1 MIDIKLVR
9 EQTALVAENCRRRQA
24 EVDLEDLLRRDA
36 ERLKLKQT
44 VEDLRAERNKR
55 STGKPTA
62 EELALLKK
70 LSDEIK
76 NLEELLKEKESAV
89 NEVLEKLP
97 NLTHP
102 SVPVGESDTAN
113 QVLRQ
118 WGAPPEF
125 NFTPR
130 DHLALGE
137 SLDII
142 DVATAPAVVGA
153 RFSYLKGAGALLEF
167 ALIQHAL
174 SLVINQVKL
183 QEVIAK
189 NNLAVPPTPF
199 IPVIPPALIKEETM
213 AKMARLEP
221 REERYHIPG
230 DNLYLVGSAEHTLGP
245 LHLDQIIP
253 EAKLPLRYVGFSP
266 AFRREAGT
274 YGKYTHGIFRV
285 HQFDKLE
292 FESFTVPE
300 QSEAE
305 QDFLVALQETLMQ
318 SLQIPYRVVINCT
331 GDMGL
336 PDFRQLDLEAWLPS
350 QNQYRE
356 THTADLMTDY
366 QARRLNTKVRRRDGK
381 TELVHMNDATVFAIG
396 RALIA
401 ILENYQQADGSVMV
415 PEVLRS
421 YLGFDRIKPPAA

>member
-174 SLVINQVKL
+174 SLVTNQAKL